1 MMQALRITGEASLMP
16 MKRHLT
22 ACVFMAGVAALA
34 LAALC
39 LLPAEGR
46 AQAALERIVTFPSV
60 GIVPGQGV
68 RFTLFNP
75 DGTPVRAQV
84 RVQHSS
90 GVIVALGDGSVRAG
104 TFRSFDFK
112 HGDIPL
118 PGEAGSDRLQLQ
130 ASMHI
135 SISEPWKGMGGMTVS
150 METFS
155 VRDGTSNTVF
165 IGEVLPSALRKGG
178 RQRIL
183 AGGIAGHTLIGIAPG
198 QTLRVT
204 LFNPLSS
211 EATRGAHAQ
220 TGEISGQV
228 KLLDASG
235 AVIAESGKVDL
246 APDTFRS
253 FDFPRE
259 ALAFPGEP
267 GTDRLQ
273 LRIQPSLGSTSPQPR
288 RALASI
294 EVTDGSTGAT
304 VVLEGQQC
312 LVFFLGGGA
321 GN

>member
-22 ACVFMAGVAALA
+22 ARVFMAGVAVLA
-34 LAALC
+34 LAAVC
-39 LLPAEGR
+39 LLPSEGH

-60 GIVPGQGV
+60 GIVRGQSV

-75 DGTPVRAQV
+75 NGTPVRAQV
-84 RVQHSS
+84 RVRHSN

-104 TFRSFDFK
+104 TFQSFDFK

-118 PGEAGSDRLQLQ
+118 PGEAGSDRLQLE
-130 ASMHI
+130 ASVHI
-135 SISEPWKGMGGMTVS
+135 STRERWRSIRGLTVS
-150 METFS
+150 METLS
-155 VRDGTSNTVF
+155 IRDGTSNTVLVS
-165 IGEVLPSALRKGG
+165 EVLPSALRDGG

-204 LFNPLSS
+204 LSNPLSS
-211 EATRGAHAQ
+211 AERRDTDAHTGA
-220 TGEISGQV
+220 ISGHV
-228 KLLDASG
+228 RLLDASG
-235 AVIAESGKVDL
+235 AVIAESEKVDL

-273 LRIQPSLGSTSPQPR
+273 LRIQPSLESTSPRPR

-294 EVTDGSTGAT
+294 EVIDGSTGAT

>member
-1 MMQALRITGEASLMP
+1 MP

-22 ACVFMAGVAALA
+22 ARVFMAGVAVLA

-46 AQAALERIVTFPSV
+46 AQAAFERIVTFPSV

-75 DGTPVRAQV
+75 DGTPLRAQV
-84 RVQHSS
+84 RVQHSN

-104 TFRSFDFK
+104 TFQSFDFK

-130 ASMHI
+130 ASVHI
-135 SISEPWKGMGGMTVS
+135 STSEPWRRIGGLTVS
-150 METFS
+150 METLS
-155 VRDGTSNTVF
+155 IRDGTSNTVF
-165 IGEVLPSALRKGG
+165 FSEVLPSALRKGG

-183 AGGIAGHTLIGIAPG
+183 AGGIAGDRLIGIAPG

-204 LFNPLSS
+204 LSNPLSS
-211 EATRGAHAQ
+211 EATRGAPAQ
-220 TGEISGQV
+220 TGAISGQV

-235 AVIAESGKVDL
+235 AVIAESEKLDI

-253 FDFPRE
+253 FDFSRE
-259 ALAFPGEP
+259 ALALPGEP
-267 GTDRLQ
+267 GTERLQ
-273 LRIQPSLGSTSPQPR
+273 VRVQPLLQSTAPQPKR
-288 RALASI
+288 GLASI
-294 EVTDGSTGAT
+294 EIIDRSTGGT